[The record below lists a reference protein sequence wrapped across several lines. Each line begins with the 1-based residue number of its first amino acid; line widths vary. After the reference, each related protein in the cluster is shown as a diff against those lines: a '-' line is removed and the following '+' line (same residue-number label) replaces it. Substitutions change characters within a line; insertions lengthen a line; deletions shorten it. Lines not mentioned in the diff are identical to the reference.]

1 MPCSLASS
9 PSKRLGVNAVLL
21 VQGDAPQLQGPDT
34 VDPALLFRKMPIR
47 SYYLHFAVYHDRLI
61 SASFLDRRRGREKL
75 NKEAGT
81 IAGREELYDLGCYY
95 ICPS

>member
-1 MPCSLASS
+1 
-9 PSKRLGVNAVLL
+9 
-21 VQGDAPQLQGPDT
+21 
-34 VDPALLFRKMPIR
+34 MPIR